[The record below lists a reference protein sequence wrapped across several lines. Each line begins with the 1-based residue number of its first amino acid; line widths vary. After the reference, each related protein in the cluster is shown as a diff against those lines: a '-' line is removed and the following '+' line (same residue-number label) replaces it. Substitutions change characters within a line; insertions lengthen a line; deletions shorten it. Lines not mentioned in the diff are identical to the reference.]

1 MPINFATNISRFY
14 YRYILSEK
22 GVYGDRMAACINDSI
37 TKWKLRKRKSW
48 RNVFYFL
55 LKGTQESAQS
65 ISILYLFMHRSC
77 VFQTESLFLP
87 LASCT
92 CHKRINTNIYFCQL
106 LLSSSD
112 SEKGEIEISLDCG
125 RRTQTATK
133 RRQRGFSSIFIRK
146 MKTQQ

>member
-92 CHKRINTNIYFCQL
+92 CHKRVNTNIYFCQL
-106 LLSSSD
+106 LLPNVEFQQRERWD
-112 SEKGEIEISLDCG
+112 WDFTDCG
-125 RRTQTATK
+125 RCTQTARK
-133 RRQRGFSSIFIRK
+133 RRWRGFASTKI
-146 MKTQQ
+146 